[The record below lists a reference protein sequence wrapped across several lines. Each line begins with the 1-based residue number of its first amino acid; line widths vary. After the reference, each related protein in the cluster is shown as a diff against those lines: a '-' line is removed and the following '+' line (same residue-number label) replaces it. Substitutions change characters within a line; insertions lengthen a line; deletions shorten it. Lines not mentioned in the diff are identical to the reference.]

1 MRITL
6 DVVCAVVAV
15 NFSVWPAVIR
25 FVREVSVPLYFLFYY
40 FSVEGTYFPFSVLFV
55 ILSLSYLILLNV

>member
-1 MRITL
+1 MMRITL

-40 FSVEGTYFPFSVLFV
+40 FSVEGDCYCGIVLEKVDFG
-55 ILSLSYLILLNV
+55 NFGP